1 MSVTAQAIKCFA
13 WDALSLKRYFQHPGD
28 GRTSPILPAS
38 VLTWACI
45 VGYILREASYYG
57 VEMLVKLGACRRL
70 GIGRKFGDDAL
81 AYFTE
86 RLDPERSREA
96 IARALHKAKRNKA
109 YARSRYIGIAV
120 DGTGAGRRK
129 DRPCSLCR
137 PIYDADKNIVGYR
150 HALSMASV
158 VGPGLTPLPI
168 DVEPYGPGD
177 CEYRASQR
185 LLLRVIGHLG
195 KRFAHYVVADGEYAT
210 APFLHT
216 VGDLGLYAVARLKEN
231 LPELFAAARARFTA
245 QPPCH
250 TFVSGRDRIELWD
263 AGDFDPW
270 EGLRW
275 QTVRVLRYCQH
286 RPDGTVCEAY
296 WLTDFP
302 AFMVSAQELYFLA
315 KSRWQIE
322 NQGFNDAKNR
332 YGFEHIPHHHENSM
346 LIHWLFIVLALVIEH
361 LFRTRYLHRGNH
373 PPCSPIQF
381 LRQLR
386 LNLTATA
393 IDSG

>member
-1 MSVTAQAIKCFA
+1 MKSTPQAIRRFA
-13 WDALSLKRYFQHPGD
+13 WSGLSLKAYFKRPGD
-28 GRTSPILPAS
+28 GRTSPSIPAS
-38 VLTWACI
+38 TLVWACI
-45 VGYILREASYYG
+45 MGYILREASYYG
-57 VEMLVKLGACRRL
+57 VEMLVKSGACRCL

-86 RLDPERSREA
+86 KLDPERTREA
-96 IARALHKAKRNKA
+96 IANILRKAKRNKA
-109 YARSRYIGIAV
+109 FAGSRFIGIAV

-137 PIYDADKNIVGYR
+137 PIHDADKNIVGYR

-177 CEYRASQR
+177 SEYSASQR
-185 LLLRVIGHLG
+185 LLRRVIGHVG
-195 KRFAHYVVADGEYAT
+195 KRLAQYVVADGAYAT
-210 APFLHT
+210 APFLHI
-216 VGDLGLYAVARLKEN
+216 VGELGLHAIARLKEN
-231 LPELFAAARARFTA
+231 LPELFAAARARFIS
-245 QPPCH
+245 QPPTH
-250 TFVSGRDRIELWD
+250 VFMSGRDKIETWD
-263 AGDFDPW
+263 AEDFDPW

-275 QTVRVLRYCQH
+275 QTVRVFRYCQH
-286 RPDGTVCEAY
+286 RPDGTICEAY

-302 AFMVSAQELYFLA
+302 SFLVSPQELYFLA

-373 PPCSPIQF
+373 APLSPIQF

-386 LNLTATA
+386 LGLTAFPIA
-393 IDSG
+393 SG